1 MELSLTSQRVVL
13 SYQKQTHEGFQ
24 MPYLFRS
31 YKNLHK
37 SENSK
42 ERSLDRN
49 PALAHDIPI
58 WKVARATSAAPPYF
72 KPMKIDGLEYLDG
85 GFGANNP
92 CVEIYD
98 EVRRMNNNSDKCAK
112 VVLSIGTGQNN
123 KRNRF
128 GGRGL
133 LRYLNYMNFA
143 RKWASESEKTHAD
156 MLKKLEYSQHKFL
169 YVRLNVRSGLDVMK
183 LDEWRARGRL
193 RTAMG
198 RGICKLRLVKRS
210 SKQTGKNTIIKA
222 PESEKSIASEEV
234 VECTDASDNG
244 IGLNIPKWFKPRNNT
259 LESIKSHTQTYLADP
274 DVKTQIAQTAKIL
287 VEGRRLRAK
296 RDPERWEKA
305 CYGAWYQ

>member
-1 MELSLTSQRVVL
+1 M
-13 SYQKQTHEGFQ
+13 
-24 MPYLFRS
+24 
-31 YKNLHK
+31 HK
-37 SENSK
+37 SDSSK

-58 WKVARATSAAPPYF
+58 WKVARATSAAPTYF

-98 EVRRMNNNSDKCAK
+98 EVRRMNNNTDKCAK

-123 KRNRF
+123 KMNRF
-128 GGRGL
+128 GGSGIQ
-133 LRYLNYMNFA
+133 RYLNYMNFA

-169 YVRLNVRSGLDVMK
+169 YVRLNVQSGLDVMK

-193 RTAMG
+193 RTATG
-198 RGICKLRLVKRS
+198 KCISKLGLVKRS
-210 SKQTGKNTIIKA
+210 FKRTGQSSSLKTHNF
-222 PESEKSIASEEV
+222 EKDIAQEDV
-234 VECTDASDNG
+234 VECTDGPDG
-244 IGLNIPKWFKPRNNT
+244 GVGLKILKWFKPRNKT
-259 LESIKSHTQTYLADP
+259 LESIKLHTQNYLACP
-274 DVKTQIAQTAKIL
+274 EAKNQIAHTAKIL